1 MFRYC
6 VLENFNF
13 TRDIRFSINAILTNL
28 KQCNFNDILII
39 KCV

>member
-6 VLENFNF
+6 VLENFNLI
-13 TRDIRFSINAILTNL
+13 RDIRFLINAILTNS
-28 KQCNFNDILII
+28 KQCNDILII